1 MKTKHTETQYLT
13 RFGKTT
19 YIHGRESI
27 LFRDRERI
35 TKQYIE
41 EEDHFTQTQLIAL
54 IAAMAARLLPL
65 QLSLSL
71 YSLALTHHTFC
82 SQLCSLSRCLFIGK
96 NGATAPA
103 LLQQRWLH
111 MGCTILSMVG
121 ATTIVAF

>member
-71 YSLALTHHTFC
+71 YSLHILTI
-82 SQLCSLSRCLFIGK
+82 LCSVCS
-96 NGATAPA
+96 A
-103 LLQQRWLH
+103 LL
-111 MGCTILSMVG
+111 LS
-121 ATTIVAF
+121 IYRQEWCH